1 MRGRNMKYMVAQ
13 YNYGDISLIMP
24 YIIMIL
30 TIALLILLYYTIK
43 NKNEINNHKIKLEGI
58 LVVLTFCLGYFII
71 PFILGTIELLYRTI
85 IITLK

>member
-1 MRGRNMKYMVAQ
+1 MKYMVAQ